1 MPKIIFLWTDLALF
15 ALLLAVLTYAWHV
28 SRSPALR
35 ATWARVARHT
45 PAMCSAVVLLVFV
58 VIGLLDS
65 LHYQPR
71 LPPVSAVSALAPS
84 PAVTLA
90 IPAPA
95 ATTAAPSAAATP
107 APASTPAAKVAAPI
121 YAPKVMSLLDAL
133 LEDTAFA
140 RPEKTYSAPLAWL
153 QFTKE
158 SILQEGGEP
167 RRDFP
172 RLRFGG
178 KHLLA
183 PEVQWG
189 ADVFKRLMLGM
200 SAGLLVA
207 CVVIAL
213 TLSLVGRGRSRAP
226 ASEVRSGQRDDPQRI
241 SGSARQP
248 IRLAIARQVWRG
260 DTDIPWRA
268 ILITS
273 TLLCL
278 LFGAVF
284 GLASGYHV
292 LGTDRTGNDVLWQA
306 LKSIR
311 TAWVI
316 GSLATVAMLPPAL
329 IFGISAGYFKGWID
343 DVIQYLYTT
352 LTSIPGVLLIGACV
366 LMMQVYIDAHPG
378 MFPTSA
384 QRADLRLFLLC
395 MILGLTG
402 WAGLCRLLRAEA
414 LKLRELEYVQ
424 AARAFGISHARIM
437 ARHLLPNVMHIVL
450 ITVVL
455 QFSGLVLYEAVLSY
469 LGIGVDPSM
478 NSFGSMIEKARL
490 EMSRDPMIWWNLLT
504 AFLFML
510 ALVLSANLFSDAV
523 RDAFDP
529 RTRAFRPKRFKLSAR
544 ALRSSSSSSSG
555 AAAAS
560 DAVTT
565 SPAPSVLNVTN
576 LDIAIDTDDQV
587 RLAVKALAVTIH
599 RGETFALVGESGSGK
614 SMTAMALMRL
624 LPEAL
629 RVVNGRIDLQGTD
642 LTHLSEAQ
650 MRSVRGARA
659 SMIFQEPGTSL
670 NPVMRIGEQILEP
683 IERHTALRGAQARA
697 RAVQWL
703 GRVGIPDP
711 EARIDD
717 YPFQFSGGQKQRI
730 MIAIALAAEPEL
742 LIADEPTTALDVT
755 VQAQVLALLADIQ
768 KEMGMAV
775 LLITHDL
782 AVVRHVA
789 DTVAL
794 MRYGEIIETAP
805 ANQFFIAPKHP
816 YARELFDAI
825 PTFAKRGR
833 ALSAQGRG
841 REGRKG
847 REPPL
852 TQPSTTDTVQSIA
865 QAESVGHAEQP
876 KNKAAEVLHVDQL
889 QVHYPIRKGLLRRIV
904 AYNKVV
910 QGVSFTLHA
919 SETLA
924 LVGGSGCG
932 KTTVAKTLLRLLD
945 GSASIKG
952 SAVVEGNNILQ
963 ASGAALKAL
972 RGQVQIVFQDPFA
985 SLDPRMRV
993 GAILQEGIA
1002 ALRPE
1007 WSAVEQARRIAY
1019 LLERVGLP
1027 ANSALR
1033 YPHEFSGGQ
1042 RQRIAIARALAVEP
1056 KILILDEP
1064 TSALDVS
1071 VQAQILDLLQ
1081 DLQRET
1087 GMAYLFITHNF
1098 GVVEYFADRVA
1109 VMDAGHI
1116 VELGSA
1122 AQVLQS
1128 PMQAV
1133 TKELLAAVPRLDFVV
1148 TGA

>member
-1 MPKIIFLWTDLALF
+1 MPKIIFLWTDIALF
-15 ALLLAVLTYAWHV
+15 ALLLAVLGYAWNV

-35 ATWARVARHT
+35 ATWSRVARNT

-71 LPPVSAVSALAPS
+71 LPPVATSPSKASATASPGAGTVATASSA
-84 PAVTLA
+84 T
-90 IPAPA
+90 A
-95 ATTAAPSAAATP
+95 ATTGT
-107 APASTPAAKVAAPI
+107 API

-153 QFTKE
+153 QYTKE

-178 KHLLA
+178 KHLTA
-183 PEVQWG
+183 PDDQWG
-189 ADVFKRLMLGM
+189 ADVAQRLLLGLLT
-200 SAGLLVA
+200 GLLVA
-207 CVVIAL
+207 CSLIVL
-213 TLSLVGRGRSRAP
+213 TLSLVGRGRREAL
-226 ASEVRSGQRDDPQRI
+226 ASEQDVGSQQPHDRQHAV
-241 SGSARQP
+241 GSAPER
-248 IRLAIARQVWRG
+248 ARVAFALQVWRG
-260 DTDIPWRA
+260 ETEVPWRA
-268 ILITS
+268 ILITT

-278 LFGAVF
+278 LFGSVF

-343 DVIQYLYTT
+343 DVIQYVYTT

-366 LMMQVYIDAHPG
+366 LMMQVYIDANPG

-424 AARAFGISHARIM
+424 AARAFGISHIRIM
-437 ARHLLPNVMHIVL
+437 ARHLLPNLMHIVL

-529 RTRAFRPKRFKLSAR
+529 RSRAFRPKRFKLGAR
-544 ALRSSSSSSSG
+544 SLTPGSSSRSGASSG
-555 AAAAS
+555 SGGTVVSDVLATRAPLSPEASGMTHSSDGATLAAS
-560 DAVTT
+560 SRGV
-565 SPAPSVLNVTN
+565 PSVLSVTD
-576 LDIAIDTDDQV
+576 LDIALDTDDQV
-587 RLAVKALAVTIH
+587 RFAVKALALTIH

-629 RVVNGRIDLQGTD
+629 RVVGGRIELQGTE
-642 LTHLSEAQ
+642 LTHLSEAA

-659 SMIFQEPGTSL
+659 GMIFQEPGTSL

-683 IERHTALRGAQARA
+683 IERHTALRGAAARA

-703 GRVGIPDP
+703 GRVGIPEP
-711 EARIDD
+711 EVRIDD

-730 MIAIALAAEPEL
+730 MIAIALAAEPDL

-768 KEMGMAV
+768 KEFGMAV

-782 AVVRHVA
+782 AVVRQVA
-789 DTVAL
+789 DTVSL
-794 MRYGEIIETAP
+794 MRHGEIVETAP
-805 ANQFFIAPKHP
+805 AEQFFVSPKHA

-833 ALSAQGRG
+833 ALSAQG
-841 REGRKG
+841 
-847 REPPL
+847 
-852 TQPSTTDTVQSIA
+852 
-865 QAESVGHAEQP
+865 QARAGLGGSGSDASQ
-876 KNKAAEVLHVDQL
+876 ATAVLQVDQL

-910 QGVSFTLHA
+910 QGVSFALHA
-919 SETLA
+919 NETLA

-945 GSASIKG
+945 GSASING
-952 SAVVEGNNILQ
+952 SAVVEGTNILQ
-963 ASGAALKAL
+963 ASGSALKAL
-972 RGQVQIVFQDPFA
+972 RAQIQIVFQDPFA

-1007 WSAVEQARRIAY
+1007 WSAAEQARRIAY

-1027 ANSALR
+1027 ENAALR

-1116 VELGSA
+1116 VELGTA
-1122 AQVLQS
+1122 AQVLQAPS
-1128 PMQAV
+1128 HAV

-1148 TGA
+1148 TGR